1 MTTEFQVKIGHGAT
15 EILTVSQL
23 NKAVSRLFD
32 ENLAPGWVRG
42 EISNFTAAT
51 SGHWYFTLKDEAASV
66 RAVMFR
72 GRALTTGF
80 LPRPG
85 DSVEVRARVTLYE
98 ARGEYQIQVEQMR
111 RSGLGSLYEAFL
123 ALKSRLAAEGL
134 FDSAG
139 KREITRHPRA
149 VGVITSLSA
158 AALRDV
164 LTAISRRAPH
174 VPVIVYPAQVQG
186 AEAPLQLR
194 QALAIANERREV
206 DTLLLVRGGGSI
218 EDLWAFNDES
228 LARDIAASVIPVV
241 SGVGHETDFTIADF
255 VADLR
260 APTPTAAAELVCATR
275 KELLERV
282 ERAALTLVSLQQRR
296 LERLAQR
303 VDRAAA
309 GVIAPGDRLAHQAER
324 VRGLAFRLAG
334 AMRSAV
340 QSGQSRHAGLRARLA
355 GQLPDVSAQHYRVER
370 AATSISVTHAHA
382 LAHLRQRIGQAESQL
397 RALSPENTLAR
408 GYAIA
413 RLPDGRVVRDAG
425 ALGPGDALTVTLSRG
440 EVDST
445 VVRTR
450 VAQS

>member
-1 MTTEFQVKIGHGAT
+1 MTVEFQVKMGPGT
-15 EILTVSQL
+15 NEILTVSEL
-23 NKAVSRLFD
+23 NKAVSRLFE

-139 KREITRHPRA
+139 KREIARHPRA

-174 VPVIVYPAQVQG
+174 VTVIVYPAQVQG

-282 ERAALTLVSLQQRR
+282 ERAALTLASLQRR

-309 GVIAPGDRLAHQAER
+309 GVIAPGDRLAHQSER

-340 QSGQSRHAGLRARLA
+340 QTCRSRHAGVYARLV
-355 GQLPDVSAQHYRVER
+355 GQLPDVSGQHYRVER

-382 LAHLRQRIGQAESQL
+382 LARLRQRIAQAQSQL
-397 RALSPENTLAR
+397 RALSPEHTLAR

-425 ALGPGDALTVTLSRG
+425 TLGPGDALTVTLSRG

-450 VAQS
+450 VPES

>member
-1 MTTEFQVKIGHGAT
+1 MTVEFQVKIDPGVN

-32 ENLAPGWVRG
+32 ENLSPGWVRG

-66 RAVMFR
+66 KAVMFR

-134 FDSAG
+134 FDSSG
-139 KREITRHPRA
+139 KREIVRLPRA

-164 LTAISRRAPH
+164 LTAMARRAPH
-174 VPVIVYPAQVQG
+174 VPVILYPAQVQG
-186 AEAPLQLR
+186 AQAPLQLR
-194 QALAIANERREV
+194 QALALANERQEV

-228 LARDIAASVIPVV
+228 LARDIAASLIPEVC
-241 SGVGHETDFTIADF
+241 GVGHETDFTIADF

-275 KELLERV
+275 SELLERV
-282 ERAALTLVSLQQRR
+282 ERASRMLASVQQRR

-309 GVIAPGDRLAHQAER
+309 GVIAPGERLAHQSER
-324 VRGLAFRLAG
+324 VRGWAFRLAG
-334 AMRSAV
+334 AMREAL
-340 QSGQSRHAGLRARLA
+340 QSGQSRHAGLQSRLA
-355 GQLPDVSAQHYRVER
+355 GQLPDVSSCRYRVER
-370 AATSISVTHAHA
+370 AITSIAVTHAHA
-382 LAHLRQRIGQAESQL
+382 LARRGQQVAQAESQL

-413 RLPDGRVVRDAG
+413 RLVDGRVARDA
-425 ALGPGDALTVTLSRG
+425 ASLKPGDVLTVTLSRG
-440 EVDST
+440 EVDAAVTHS
-445 VVRTR
+445 R
-450 VAQS
+450 VPPA